1 MALGAEVGS
10 AGGIVGVAAG
20 VTIGA
25 TIGGISYLMA
35 RSQHDRQFEHDFA
48 IMLRQMQAAQAAR
61 EQAAAQAAAALAAQA
76 AQEARERAAYE
87 ARVAQEAR
95 DTRARTIARE
105 QSAAEKVRT
114 RNFSDK
120 VQGADPSQLARA
132 AREDFSDKMGRFSA
146 RQTAQTKPPQR
157 TTAPVA
163 RTTTT
168 PIQTAP
174 QRTVA
179 PVRAAPKSGTTKM

>member
-87 ARVAQEAR
+87 VRVAQEAR
-95 DTRARTIARE
+95 DTRARNLAST
-105 QSAAEKVRT
+105 QSA
-114 RNFSDK
+114 SDK
-120 VQGADPSQLARA
+120 LRQRNLQDKMEGEDPSNLVLAQRQEY
-132 AREDFSDKMGRFSA
+132 RNKMIRDEA
-146 RQTAQTKPPQR
+146 RQATQRKPVPTAR
-157 TTAPVA
+157 TTTTPVA
-163 RTTTT
+163 RTTT
-168 PIQTAP
+168 AP
-174 QRTVA
+174 QRTAA
-179 PVRAAPKSGTTKM
+179 PVRGAPKSGPTKM